1 MTGQFQ
7 GWRRIFFGIRTRL
20 IAWCAVLMAGS
31 LGISV
36 LAVRQVLSLRLQ
48 ERSKNNLLQEIQE
61 FRQLLQQSATVHS
74 TETPGASRVIA
85 GQESRLSLNST
96 DIQEI
101 AALFDTFLSRNIPDE
116 GEFML
121 ALLDGQLYK
130 SSPAAL
136 PESLLPDSKYIK
148 RWAKLNQPE
157 KGELF
162 TPNDTPH
169 YWAEPV
175 TIQGGNRGVFVVIQ
189 SAAGDWEKVNET
201 TAVMLLVTLA
211 VSVIA
216 SAITWIAAGRVLAPL
231 RSLTATAHSIS
242 ESNVSQ
248 RIPVR
253 GSDEIAELAIT
264 FNEMLDRL
272 QAALTSQRNFISDAG
287 HELRTPITI
296 IRGHLELLGDD
307 PQERAETVALV
318 LDELE
323 RMSRLVNDLLLLAKA
338 ERPDFLTLETV
349 GVSAFTEEVY
359 AKAKALGDRD
369 WQLESQASGKI
380 VADRQRLTQALM
392 NLAQNAAQHT
402 SAGDAIVLGSALT
415 NGHVGFWVRDTGT
428 GIAPEDRERIFQRFA
443 RAANSRRRSEGAG
456 LGLAIVSAIAEA
468 HGGRVELESQL
479 GKGSTFT
486 LAVPVKPP
494 FDAVGSLD

>member
-1 MTGQFQ
+1 MTGEFQ

-61 FRQLLQQSATVHS
+61 FRQLLQQSAIV
-74 TETPGASRVIA
+74 GIA
-85 GQESRLSLNST
+85 SRLSLSST
-96 DIQEI
+96 GIKET
-101 AALFDTFLSRNIPDE
+101 AALFDTFLSGNIPNE

-121 ALLDGQLYK
+121 ALIDGQLYK

-136 PESLLPDSKYIK
+136 PESLRQDSKYLN
-148 RWAKLNQPE
+148 RWAKLTQPE
-157 KGELF
+157 KGELV
-162 TPNDTPH
+162 TPTDTLH

-175 TIQGGNRGVFVVIQ
+175 TIQGETRGVFVVIK
-189 SAAGDWEKVNET
+189 SAAEDWQKVNET

-216 SAITWIAAGRVLAPL
+216 SAITWIAAGRVIAPL

-272 QAALTSQRNFISDAG
+272 QAAFTSQRNFISDAG
-287 HELRTPITI
+287 HELRTPITV
-296 IRGHLELLGDD
+296 IRGHLELLGDH
-307 PQERAETVALV
+307 PQEGAETVALV

-338 ERPDFLTLETV
+338 ESPDFLTLETV
-349 GVSAFTEEVY
+349 EVSAFTEEVY

-369 WQLESQASGKI
+369 WQLESKASGKI
-380 VADRQRLTQALM
+380 VADRHRLTQVLM

-415 NGHVGFWVRDTGT
+415 NGHVRFWVRDTGT
-428 GIAPEDRERIFQRFA
+428 GIAPGDRERIFERFA

-456 LGLAIVSAIAEA
+456 LGLAIVKAIVEA

-494 FDAVGSLD
+494 FDAVGSGD

>member
-20 IAWCAVLMAGS
+20 IAWCAVLIAGS
-31 LGISV
+31 QGISV

-48 ERSKNNLLQEIQE
+48 ERGKHNLLQEIQE
-61 FRQLLQQSATVHS
+61 FRQLLQESPT
-74 TETPGASRVIA
+74 A
-85 GQESRLSLNST
+85 GKASRLSPSST
-96 DIQEI
+96 GVLDTP
-101 AALFDTFLSRNIPDE
+101 ALFDTFLSRNIPDD

-130 SSPAAL
+130 SSPVAL
-136 PESLLPDSKYIK
+136 PESLRPNSKYLN
-148 RWAKLNQPE
+148 RWAKLTQPE
-157 KGELF
+157 KGELV
-162 TPNDTPH
+162 TPNDTLS

-175 TIQGGNRGVFVVIQ
+175 TIQGKTRGVFVVIQ

-201 TAVMLLVTLA
+201 TDVMLLVTLA

-216 SAITWIAAGRVLAPL
+216 CALTWIAAGRVLAPL
-231 RSLTATAHSIS
+231 RSLTATANSIS

-359 AKAKALGDRD
+359 AKVKALGDRD

-402 SAGDAIVLGSALT
+402 SAGDEIVLGSALT
-415 NGHVGFWVRDTGT
+415 NGHVRFWVRDTGT

-468 HGGRVELESQL
+468 HGGRVEVESQL

-486 LAVPVKPP
+486 LAVPVNPP
-494 FDAVGSLD
+494 FDAVGSRD